1 MSLVLEQW
9 LHIFLESAPW
19 LVLGFGLAGLSKVF
33 IDSDKWLGRGL
44 ARKGLPGAALAALVG
59 APLPLCSC
67 SVLPAAIGLR
77 RQGASRASTASFLVS
92 VPETDVVSVMITWGL
107 LGPIMAIARPV
118 AAIFT
123 ALGTGW
129 MVETFAPEPE
139 KAPAAEAPKSC
150 CAPPEPEPEPESCC
164 GPGEPAPES
173 CCAPP
178 EPKQRSVWR
187 RALDYGYVEFLDD
200 MSGPLVVGILLA
212 GLVGAAA
219 ASLDLERYFSVPIA
233 GYLVALAVGIPTY
246 VCATA
251 STPVAVGMLAAGM
264 SPGAVLVF
272 LLAGPATN
280 VASFV
285 VLGRELGRRGL
296 LVYLLAI
303 AVGSVAFG
311 LVFDLAFGQDLGA
324 VEAAPMAHHSVSVVQ
339 VASAVVLGLLL
350 LASGIRKRWIVGRF
364 LAG

>member
-1 MSLVLEQW
+1 MQAI
-9 LHIFLESAPW
+9 LHECIGIFLASAPW
-19 LVLGFGLAGLSKVF
+19 LLLGFGLAGLSKVF
-33 IDSDKWLGRGL
+33 IDSDRWLGRGL
-44 ARKGLPGAALAALVG
+44 ARKGLAGAGLAALVG

-77 RQGASRASTASFLVS
+77 RQGASRGATASFLVS
-92 VPETDVVSVMITWGL
+92 VPETDVVSVTITWAL
-107 LGPIMAIARPV
+107 LGPLMAIARPV

-129 MVETFAPEPE
+129 AVELFAPDPRPVPVA
-139 KAPAAEAPKSC
+139 APAGDC
-150 CAPPEPEPEPESCC
+150 CC
-164 GPGEPAPES
+164 GPGDAPRQRPA
-173 CCAPP
+173 
-178 EPKQRSVWR
+178 WR
-187 RALDYGYVEFLDD
+187 RALAYGYVEFLDD
-200 MSGPLVVGILLA
+200 IAGPLVLGILLA

-219 ASLDLERYFSVPIA
+219 QAMDLERYVGSPIT

-251 STPVAVGMLAAGM
+251 STPVAVGLLAAGM
-264 SPGAVLVF
+264 TPGAVLVF

-296 LVYLLAI
+296 IVYLLGI

-311 LVFDLAFGQDLGA
+311 LVFDLGFGQDFGARSAFAMADHPRSVLELGA
-324 VEAAPMAHHSVSVVQ
+324 AA
-339 VASAVVLGLLL
+339 VLALLL
-350 LASGIRKRWIVGRF
+350 LASGVRQRWIVGRF
-364 LAG
+364 SGR

>member
-107 LGPIMAIARPV
+107 LGPVMAIARPV

-129 MVETFAPEPE
+129 MVETFAPEPDH
-139 KAPAAEAPKSC
+139 KAETEAPKSC
-150 CAPPEPEPEPESCC
+150 CSPPEPEPSCC
-164 GPGEPAPES
+164 P
-173 CCAPP
+173 PP
-178 EPKQRSVWR
+178 EQPAQPPVWR
-187 RALDYGYVEFLDD
+187 RALNYGYVEFLDD
-200 MSGPLVVGILLA
+200 MSGPLVLGILLA
-212 GLVGAAA
+212 GLVGATA
-219 ASLDLERYFSVPIA
+219 ASLDLERWFGLPIA

-296 LVYLLAI
+296 LVYLLGI
-303 AVGSVAFG
+303 TIGSVAFG
-311 LVFDLAFGQDLGA
+311 LVFDLGFGQDLGA
-324 VEAAPMAHHSVSVVQ
+324 VEAAPMAHHSVSTVQ
-339 VASAVVLGLLL
+339 VASAVFLGLLL
-350 LASGIRKRWIVGRF
+350 LMSGIRKRWIVGRF
-364 LAG
+364 LAP

>member
-139 KAPAAEAPKSC
+139 KAPDAEAPESC
-150 CAPPEPEPEPESCC
+150 CAPPEPEPE
-164 GPGEPAPES
+164 S
-173 CCAPP
+173 CCAPA
-178 EPKQRSVWR
+178 EPKQRPVWR

-200 MSGPLVVGILLA
+200 MSGPLLVGILLA

-219 ASLDLERYFSVPIA
+219 ASLDLERYFGVPIA

-364 LAG
+364 LAR

>member
-1 MSLVLEQW
+1 MSLILDQL

-33 IDSDKWLGRGL
+33 IDSDRWLGRGL

-92 VPETDVVSVMITWGL
+92 VPETDIVSVMITWGL
-107 LGPIMAIARPV
+107 LGPLMAIARPV

-129 MVETFAPEPE
+129 MVETFAPETEPDRPE
-139 KAPAAEAPKSC
+139 QEPESCCGPAEPEPASC
-150 CAPPEPEPEPESCC
+150 CAPPEPEASCC
-164 GPGEPAPES
+164 HPPTES
-173 CCAPP
+173 KQPP
-178 EPKQRSVWR
+178 IWR
-187 RALDYGYVEFLDD
+187 RALGYGYVEFLDD
-200 MSGPLVVGILLA
+200 MSGPLVLGILLA
-212 GLVGAAA
+212 ALVGAAA
-219 ASLDLERYFSVPIA
+219 ASLDLERWFGVPIA

-285 VLGRELGRRGL
+285 VLGRELGQRGL
-296 LVYLLAI
+296 MVYLLGI
-303 AVGSVAFG
+303 TIGSVAFG
-311 LVFDLAFGQDLGA
+311 LVFDLAFGQDLVA
-324 VEAAPMAHHSVSVVQ
+324 VEAAPMAHHSVSTVQ
-339 VASAVVLGLLL
+339 VVSAVVLGLLL
-350 LASGIRKRWIVGRF
+350 LSSGIRKRWIVSRF
-364 LAG
+364 LAR